1 MRGACH
7 VRSCATCFYMV
18 CLHPCSASVPS
29 CNLHVPLRGKLVT
42 YQSPFNVFGA
52 RGHAIAPAVRLLHS
66 ILDLGARASIVL
78 VQHHHFRNQRRL
90 RIKPNILG
98 MLEMPHERPF
108 RFKTDAHSG
117 TFLPILAHSDIFA
130 TWKCRK
136 AHAAAA
142 HSLQPISPYIIL
154 NRCEEQVVQA

>member
-29 CNLHVPLRGKLVT
+29 CTLHGLLREKLVT
-42 YQSPFNVFGA
+42 YQSPFHVSGG
-52 RGHAIAPAVRLLHS
+52 RGHAIAPAVRLLLS
-66 ILDLGARASIVL
+66 ILDLGARAPIVI

-98 MLEMPHERPF
+98 MLEVPHERPF
-108 RFKTDAHSG
+108 RFKTDAPFWH
-117 TFLPILAHSDIFA
+117 ILAHSSPSRHFRDMEVPQNTCGSRTFTA
-130 TWKCRK
+130 DDK
-136 AHAAAA
+136 
-142 HSLQPISPYIIL
+142 SLYNIK
-154 NRCEEQVVQA
+154 

>member
-29 CNLHVPLRGKLVT
+29 CTLHGLLREKLVT
-42 YQSPFNVFGA
+42 YQSPFHVSGG

-98 MLEMPHERPF
+98 MLEVPHERPF

-117 TFLPILAHSDIFA
+117 TFLPIRAHSDIFA

-136 AHAAAA
+136 THAAGA
-142 HSLQPISPYIIL
+142 HSLQPISRYIIL
-154 NRCEEQVVQA
+154 NRFE